1 MKSCIVRRMTE
12 PDEMGAAPPATSRWD
27 AERVRALRRR
37 RGENQ
42 QQFAERLGTRQQTV
56 SEWERGTSHPRRMA
70 QRLLTLL
77 AEESPAYG
85 AASTVAASPDDTPT
99 IGGATS

>member
-1 MKSCIVRRMTE
+1 MSEANDGR
-12 PDEMGAAPPATSRWD
+12 AAPPATSRWD

-77 AEESPAYG
+77 AEESPLYVIG
-85 AASTVAASPDDTPT
+85 SAAALGTPPDEGLAP
-99 IGGATS
+99 

>member
-1 MKSCIVRRMTE
+1 MNEARDGRS
-12 PDEMGAAPPATSRWD
+12 APTPVPAWD
-27 AERVRALRRR
+27 AERVRALRQR

-77 AEESPAYG
+77 AEESPAYVASDEAG
-85 AASTVAASPDDTPT
+85 AKAPGPAA
-99 IGGATS
+99 

>member
-1 MKSCIVRRMTE
+1 MTE
-12 PDEMGAAPPATSRWD
+12 ATDSDGQRIAPPAAGAWD

-56 SEWERGTSHPRRMA
+56 SEWERGASHPRRMA

-77 AEESPAYG
+77 AEESPAYL
-85 AASTVAASPDDTPT
+85 APAPDDPAAPAPLR
-99 IGGATS
+99 GS